1 MQVHG
6 TVTVLATSAEHSVST
21 RSASGSALT
30 TGSIARSASLN
41 GPASGVPAGQTSL
54 SSPAQQPG
62 ATLSSHDPSQVAA
75 AQLTYQRPVVAHT
88 LQSSAVPSAIAG
100 ATEHSAE
107 DSDQPVGDQA
117 AAPSRDGK
125 THSASEGQQASD
137 DALAEVRQLASR
149 DREVRQHEAG
159 HAAVG
164 GQYAGAPRYEYQRG
178 PDGRLYAVA
187 GEVSIDTSPV
197 LNDPAA
203 TLEKAE
209 VILRAALA
217 VAEPSAQDRAVAA
230 RASALAAEARAELAQ
245 LARTERETSVSGEP
259 ALPSEPSAAEKQ
271 REEQQAQKEK
281 QGDSL
286 QDYSATLQEVNQR
299 LAEVHQRLIDAGVFS
314 KLFPEG
320 LLVDRRV

>member
-100 ATEHSAE
+100 ATEHSAQ
-107 DSDQPVGDQA
+107 DSDQP

-125 THSASEGQQASD
+125 AHSASEGQQASD
-137 DALAEVRQLASR
+137 DALAEIRQLASR